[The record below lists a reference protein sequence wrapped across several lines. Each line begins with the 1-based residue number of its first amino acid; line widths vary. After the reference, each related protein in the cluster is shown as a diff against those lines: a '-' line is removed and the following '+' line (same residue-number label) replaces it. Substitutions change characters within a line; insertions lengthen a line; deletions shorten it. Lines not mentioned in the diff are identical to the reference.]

1 MSPLTGFG
9 ILVRGGFYKH
19 VAARGALRTRSK
31 AMDTPNTASQ
41 SKQAIFLDLSGRA
54 KFCITGTDRLRF
66 LNGQITNDLRKASET
81 SAIEACILN
90 AKGKTD
96 AHIYVS
102 ASGES
107 FLVDA
112 AADLRETLKV
122 RLERYVIADDV
133 QIEDVTDQFSLFH
146 ALSQQSPTLE
156 NGRIVSMRRFAEP
169 GWDMWGDAA
178 QHRVSL
184 QELSSQWAL
193 CDSDTAEV
201 MRIEQG
207 IPIWGRELTNDIIPI
222 EANLE
227 QRAIDYQKG
236 CYIGQEV
243 ISRIKMS
250 GQTNKRLCGLIS
262 LDDLP
267 LQPGMKLA
275 APSVLVK
282 EVGWI
287 TSSTGSKRLGKEIAL
302 GYVKRGFNSVGTK
315 LDVVTAGD
323 SASKGSQLIRVEVVP
338 LPFV

>member
-1 MSPLTGFG
+1 MTPRSETG
-9 ILVRGGFYKH
+9 
-19 VAARGALRTRSK
+19 
-31 AMDTPNTASQ
+31 
-41 SKQAIFLDLSGRA
+41 QAIFIDLSKRA
-54 KFCITGTDRLRF
+54 KFRITGADRLRF

-102 ASGES
+102 ASGDS

-112 AADLRETLKV
+112 AANLRETLKV

-146 ALSQQSPTLE
+146 ALSQHPPTVE
-156 NGRIVSMRRFAEP
+156 NGRIVSVRRFADL
-169 GWDMWGDAA
+169 GWDVWGAA
-178 QHRVSL
+178 TQYRVSL
-184 QELSSQWAL
+184 EELSSRWAL
-193 CDSDTAEV
+193 RDSDAIEV
-201 MRIEQG
+201 MRIKQG
-207 IPIWGRELTNDIIPI
+207 IPRWSRELTNDIIPI

-275 APSVLVK
+275 APSAPGK

-287 TSSTGSKRLGKEIAL
+287 TSATRSERQEIAL
-302 GYVKRGFNSVGTK
+302 GYVKRGFNNVGTK
-315 LDVVTAGD
+315 LTAASPSGLDTVTAGG
-323 SASKGSQLIRVEVVP
+323 SASEAPQPIRVEVVP
-338 LPFV
+338 LPFH

>member
-1 MSPLTGFG
+1 
-9 ILVRGGFYKH
+9 
-19 VAARGALRTRSK
+19 
-31 AMDTPNTASQ
+31 MDTPNKSSQ
-41 SKQAIFLDLSGRA
+41 SKHVTLLDLSGRA
-54 KFCITGTDRLRF
+54 KFRITGTDRLRF
-66 LNGQITNDLRKASET
+66 LNGQITNDLRKASER

-102 ASGES
+102 ASGDS

-112 AADLRETLKV
+112 VADLRETLKV

-146 ALSQQSPTLE
+146 ALSQQAPTVE
-156 NGRIVSMRRFAEP
+156 NGRIVSVRRFAEP
-169 GWDMWGDAA
+169 GWDIWGDATQYRA
-178 QHRVSL
+178 SL
-184 QELSSQWAL
+184 EELSSRWAL
-193 CDSDTAEV
+193 CDPDAAEV

-207 IPIWGRELTNDIIPI
+207 IPRWGRELTNEIIPI

-275 APSVLVK
+275 APSTPGK
-282 EVGWI
+282 EAGWI
-287 TSSTGSKRLGKEIAL
+287 TSVTRSKRQEIAL
-302 GYVKRGFNSVGTK
+302 GYVKRGFNSAGTK
-315 LDVVTAGD
+315 LDVLAAGD

>member
-1 MSPLTGFG
+1 MG
-9 ILVRGGFYKH
+9 
-19 VAARGALRTRSK
+19 
-31 AMDTPNTASQ
+31 N
-41 SKQAIFLDLSGRA
+41 AIFLDLSERA
-54 KFCITGTDRLRF
+54 KFRITGTDRLRF

-96 AHIYVS
+96 AHIFVS

-112 AADLRETLKV
+112 AADLRETLRV

-146 ALSQQSPTLE
+146 LLSKQPPAPE
-156 NGRIVSMRRFAEP
+156 FGRIVSVHRFAEP
-169 GWDMWGDAA
+169 GWDMWVEVA
-178 QHRVSL
+178 QHGALL
-184 QELSSQWAL
+184 QELSLRWTL
-193 CDSDTAEV
+193 LDSDAAEV

-207 IPIWGRELTNDIIPI
+207 IPRWGRELTAEIIPI

-227 QRAIDYQKG
+227 QRTIDYQKG

-243 ISRIKMS
+243 ISRMKMS

-262 LDDLP
+262 VDDIP
-267 LQPGMKLA
+267 LQPGMRLV
-275 APSVLVK
+275 APSAPGK

-287 TSSTGSKRLGKEIAL
+287 TSASRSETIGNEIAL
-302 GYVKRGFNSVGTK
+302 GYVKRGFNSAGTRLAVFATEDSEPTPVGA
-315 LDVVTAGD
+315 TA
-323 SASKGSQLIRVEVVP
+323 IEVVP
-338 LPFV
+338 LPFL

>member
-1 MSPLTGFG
+1 M
-9 ILVRGGFYKH
+9 
-19 VAARGALRTRSK
+19 
-31 AMDTPNTASQ
+31 NN
-41 SKQAIFLDLSGRA
+41 AISLDLSDRA
-54 KFCITGTDRLRF
+54 KFRITGMDRLRF

-81 SAIEACILN
+81 SAIEGCVLN

-96 AHIYVS
+96 AHIFVS

-146 ALSQQSPTLE
+146 VLSQQPPALE
-156 NGRIVSMRRFAEP
+156 SGRTVSVRRFAEP
-169 GWDMWGDAA
+169 GWDTWVEAA
-178 QHRVSL
+178 QHGALL
-184 QELSSQWAL
+184 QELSLRWTL
-193 CDSDTAEV
+193 RDSDAAEV

-207 IPIWGRELTNDIIPI
+207 IPRSGRELTQEIIPI

-227 QRAIDYQKG
+227 QRTIDYQKG

-262 LDDLP
+262 VDNIP
-267 LQPGMKLA
+267 LQPGMKLVS
-275 APSVLVK
+275 PSVPGK
-282 EVGWI
+282 DVGWI
-287 TSSTGSKRLGKEIAL
+287 TSATRSEIIGKEIAL
-302 GYVKRGFNSVGTK
+302 GYVKRGFNGAGTR
-315 LDVVTAGD
+315 LDAFTAGG
-323 SASKGSQLIRVEVVP
+323 SAPKPVETIPVEVVP
-338 LPFV
+338 LPFL

>member
-1 MSPLTGFG
+1 MTP
-9 ILVRGGFYKH
+9 
-19 VAARGALRTRSK
+19 RSEIG
-31 AMDTPNTASQ
+31 
-41 SKQAIFLDLSGRA
+41 QAIFIDLSKRA
-54 KFCITGTDRLRF
+54 KFRITGADRLRF

-102 ASGES
+102 ASGDS

-112 AADLRETLKV
+112 AADL
-122 RLERYVIADDV
+122 
-133 QIEDVTDQFSLFH
+133 
-146 ALSQQSPTLE
+146 
-156 NGRIVSMRRFAEP
+156 
-169 GWDMWGDAA
+169 
-178 QHRVSL
+178 
-184 QELSSQWAL
+184 
-193 CDSDTAEV
+193 
-201 MRIEQG
+201 
-207 IPIWGRELTNDIIPI
+207 NDIIPI

-262 LDDLP
+262 LDNLP

-275 APSVLVK
+275 ASSAAGK
-282 EVGWI
+282 EAGWI
-287 TSSTGSKRLGKEIAL
+287 TSATRSKRLGKEIAL
-302 GYVKRGFNSVGTK
+302 GYVKRGFNRAGTN
-315 LDVVTAGD
+315 LDVLAAGD

>member
-1 MSPLTGFG
+1 MG
-9 ILVRGGFYKH
+9 
-19 VAARGALRTRSK
+19 
-31 AMDTPNTASQ
+31 N
-41 SKQAIFLDLSGRA
+41 AIFLDLSERA
-54 KFCITGTDRLRF
+54 KFRITGTDRLRF

-96 AHIYVS
+96 AHIFVS

-133 QIEDVTDQFSLFH
+133 RIEDVTDQFLLFH
-146 ALSQQSPTLE
+146 VLSKQPPALES
-156 NGRIVSMRRFAEP
+156 GRIVSVHRFAEP
-169 GWDMWGDAA
+169 GWDIWVEVA
-178 QHRVSL
+178 QHGALL
-184 QELSSQWAL
+184 QELSLRWTL
-193 CDSDTAEV
+193 LDSDAAEV

-207 IPIWGRELTNDIIPI
+207 IPRWGRELTAEIIPI

-227 QRAIDYQKG
+227 QRTIDYQKG

-262 LDDLP
+262 LNNVP
-267 LQPGMKLA
+267 LQPRMNLA
-275 APSVLVK
+275 GPSVPGK

-287 TSSTGSKRLGKEIAL
+287 TSATHSEQLGKEIAL
-302 GYVKRGFNSVGTK
+302 GYVKRGFNSAGTR
-315 LDVVTAGD
+315 LAIFATED
-323 SASKGSQLIRVEVVP
+323 SEPTPVSAIAVEVVP
-338 LPFV
+338 LPFL

>member
-1 MSPLTGFG
+1 
-9 ILVRGGFYKH
+9 
-19 VAARGALRTRSK
+19 
-31 AMDTPNTASQ
+31 MDTPNKSSQ
-41 SKQAIFLDLSGRA
+41 SKHASLLDLSARA
-54 KFCITGTDRLRF
+54 KFRITGTDRLRF
-66 LNGQITNDLRKASET
+66 LNGQITNDLRKANER

-102 ASGES
+102 ASGDS

-133 QIEDVTDQFSLFH
+133 QIEDVADQFSLFH
-146 ALSQQSPTLE
+146 ALSQQPPTVE
-156 NGRIVSMRRFAEP
+156 NGRIVSVRRFAEP
-169 GWDMWGDAA
+169 GWDIWGDAT
-178 QHRVSL
+178 QYRVL
-184 QELSSQWAL
+184 LEQLSSRWAL
-193 CDSDTAEV
+193 CDSDAAEV

-207 IPIWGRELTNDIIPI
+207 IPSWGRELTNEIIPI

-267 LQPGMKLA
+267 VQPDMKLA
-275 APSVLVK
+275 APSAPEK

-287 TSSTGSKRLGKEIAL
+287 TSVTCSTRLGKEIAL
-302 GYVKRGFNSVGTK
+302 GYVKRGFNSANTVLNAFTAKDSEPKTVG
-315 LDVVTAGD
+315 A
-323 SASKGSQLIRVEVVP
+323 IRVQVVP